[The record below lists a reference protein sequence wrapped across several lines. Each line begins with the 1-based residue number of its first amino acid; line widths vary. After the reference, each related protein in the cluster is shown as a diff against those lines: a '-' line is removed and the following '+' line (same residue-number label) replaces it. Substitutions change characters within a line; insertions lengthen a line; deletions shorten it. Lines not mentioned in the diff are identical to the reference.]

1 MTASVCHKNGAA
13 PGSRPPGPA
22 LVALAALMLVIA
34 MKIRSG
40 SSGPVIYAQ
49 NRAAEQ
55 GHSGLLIIGSR
66 IVL

>member
-1 MTASVCHKNGAA
+1 MSQKRRGPGESAARGRDRRPAPVVLAA
-13 PGSRPPGPA
+13 P
-22 LVALAALMLVIA
+22 MLVIA

-40 SSGPVIYAQ
+40 SPGPVIYAQ

>member
-1 MTASVCHKNGAA
+1 MAAAARPARTAA
-13 PGSRPPGPA
+13 
-22 LVALAALMLVIA
+22 VALAALMLVIA
-34 MKIRSG
+34 MKIRSE

-55 GHSGLLIIGSR
+55 GHWGLLIIGSR

>member
-1 MTASVCHKNGAA
+1 
-13 PGSRPPGPA
+13 
-22 LVALAALMLVIA
+22 MLVIA

-40 SSGPVIYAQ
+40 SPGPVIYAQ